1 MKTIKI
7 LAATALLAATTGA
20 FASEL
25 DGVKDNAW
33 LNQTPIEQAQV
44 AKQAPAPTASGV
56 AKRDIRDNATDK
68 FGSLNDAVQP

>member
-33 LNQTPIEQAQV
+33 LNQTAVSQTQV
-44 AKQAPAPTASGV
+44 AKQAPAPQAAAGQQDNRSNSAAQSG
-56 AKRDIRDNATDK
+56 T
-68 FGSLNDAVQP
+68 LNDAVMP